1 MGLYGKSRRSVLST
15 VALMLLAGLAA
26 TRAGADKTEPV
37 EAGYPCVTVEVNGHR
52 ALPLDC
58 LQQRMTPSDGARR
71 GAPAS
76 FGSEDIVRQTPN
88 RIGQFSRSA
97 LRNRM
102 GNTLGHGVRPQRP
115 ERPPPGRY

>member
-15 VALMLLAGLAA
+15 AALMLLSGLAA
-26 TRAGADKTEPV
+26 PRAGADKTEQV
-37 EAGYPCVTVEVNGHR
+37 EAGSPCVTVEVDGHR

-58 LQQRMTPSDGARR
+58 LQRRMTPSDGARR
-71 GAPAS
+71 GAPES
-76 FGSEDIVRQTPN
+76 FDSEDIVRQAPN

-102 GNTLGHGVRPQRP
+102 GNALGHGVRPQRP
-115 ERPPPGRY
+115 EKPSTGR